1 MKRNIILI
9 SAIMSLAFFN
19 QSCSDDFLDVKPTE
33 AVSTTDLA
41 LLNNNAGAESFVTSI
56 YSKFL
61 DWNISSFSWNGIS
74 SITSDDAD
82 KGSSPGDSGGDK
94 DILDKLTFTATTSSF
109 KDVWE
114 GNYQVVNRS
123 NQALLY
129 LPKLNNADSAL
140 RERLAGEAKFLRAF
154 AYFTLVRSFG
164 GVPILDH
171 VPVAGN
177 EEDRIMTLTKKSKEE
192 VYAFIERDLQE
203 AALVLPEKS
212 AYSGNNIGRASKGA
226 AYALLAKVSLYQK
239 KWQQVVNN
247 CNLVNGYSLT
257 PEFQEIYKITGENNQ
272 ESIFEIQGKG
282 GLNQPGIQQYSQT
295 QGARGN
301 GGWGWG
307 FNTPSQSLV
316 DAYNAEGDTKR
327 RNATI
332 IFRNST
338 LYDGR
343 VVPSTVENPYYN
355 YKAYS
360 SAFTGDDDSD
370 TNIRYLRYAEVLLMK
385 AEAMNEL
392 GQTAAAIPLLNQ
404 VRNRAG
410 LANTT
415 AVSQADLRNAIWK
428 ERRLEL
434 AFEHDRWYDLVR
446 TGQAASAMAADGKT
460 FVVGKHEVFPLPSS
474 FISEAKGLSA
484 QNSGY

>member
-1 MKRNIILI
+1 
-9 SAIMSLAFFN
+9 MSLTFLN

-41 LLNNNAGAESFVTSI
+41 LLNNNSGAESFVNAI
-56 YSKFL
+56 YAKFL
-61 DWNISSFSWNGIS
+61 DFNISSFPWIGVS

-82 KGSSPGDSGGDK
+82 KGSSPGDTGADK
-94 DILDKLTFTATTSSF
+94 DVLDNLSFTATAPSF

-114 GNYQVVNRS
+114 GNYQVINRA
-123 NQALLY
+123 NQAFVFI
-129 LPKLNNADSAL
+129 PQLNNADPAL
-140 RERLAGEAKFLRAF
+140 RDRLLGEAKFLRAF

-164 GVPILDH
+164 GVPILDR
-171 VPVAGN
+171 VPIAGN

-192 VYAFIERDLQE
+192 VYAFIEKDLQE
-203 AALVLPEKS
+203 AILALPLKS
-212 AYSGNNIGRASKGA
+212 AYSGNNMGRASKGA
-226 AYALLAKVSLYQK
+226 AHALLAKVFLYQK
-239 KWQQVVNN
+239 KWQLVVDQT
-247 CNLVNGYSLT
+247 NLVTGYSLT
-257 PEFQEIYKITGENNQ
+257 PNFQDIYKVGGENNQ

-282 GLNQPGIQQYSQT
+282 GLDQPGIQQYSQT

-307 FNTPSQSLV
+307 FNNPSQSLV
-316 DAYNAEGDTKR
+316 DAFNAAGDVER
-327 RNATI
+327 RDATI

-343 VVPSTVENPYYN
+343 VVPATVDNPYYS

-360 SAFTGDDDSD
+360 SNFTGDDDSD

-392 GQTAAAIPLLNQ
+392 GQTGAALPFLNE
-404 VRNRAG
+404 VRNRAS
-410 LANTT
+410 LSDSP
-415 AVSQADLRNAIWK
+415 AVSQADVRIAIWK

-434 AFEHDRWYDLVR
+434 AFEHDRYYDLVR
-446 TGQAASAMAADGKT
+446 TGQAQAAFAVDGKT
-460 FVVGKHEVFPLPSS
+460 FIVGKNEVFPLPSS
-474 FISEAKGLSA
+474 FIAEAQGLST
-484 QNSGY
+484 QNPGY

>member
-1 MKRNIILI
+1 MKRNIILL
-9 SAIMSLAFFN
+9 SAIMSLAVLN

-33 AVSTTDLA
+33 FVSTTDLA
-41 LLNNNAGAESFVTSI
+41 LLNNNAGAESFVTAT
-56 YSKFL
+56 YAKFL
-61 DWNISSFSWNGIS
+61 DFNISSFPWIGVS

-82 KGSSPGDSGGDK
+82 KGSSPGDTGLDK
-94 DILDKLTFTATTSSF
+94 DILDALNFTATTPSF
-109 KDVWE
+109 RDVFE
-114 GNYQVVNRS
+114 GNFQVINRA
-123 NQALLY
+123 NQALVY
-129 LPKLNNADSAL
+129 LPQLTNADPAL

-154 AYFTLVRSFG
+154 SYFTLVRSFG
-164 GVPILDH
+164 GVPVLDH

-177 EEDRIMTLTKKSKEE
+177 DADRIMTLTKKSKEE
-192 VYAFIERDLQE
+192 VYTFIEKDLKD
-203 AALVLPEKS
+203 AIMVLPDKS
-212 AYSGNNIGRASKGA
+212 AYSGANAGRASKGA

-239 KWQQVVNN
+239 KWQQVVDN
-247 CNLVNGYSLT
+247 CNLVVGYSLT
-257 PEFQEIYKITGENNQ
+257 PNFQDIYKISGENNQ

-282 GLNQPGIQQYSQT
+282 GFNQPGIQQYSQT

-307 FNTPSQSLV
+307 FNTPSQNLV
-316 DAYNAEGDTKR
+316 DAYNAAGDTVR

-343 VVPSTVENPYYN
+343 VVPSTVDNPYYN

-370 TNIRYLRYAEVLLMK
+370 TNIRYLRYAEVLLMN

-392 GQTAAAIPLLNQ
+392 GQTGAAIPFLNQ
-404 VRNRAG
+404 VRTRAA
-410 LANTT
+410 LADTP
-415 AVSQADLRNAIWK
+415 AVSQADVRVAIWK

-434 AFEHDRWYDLVR
+434 AFEHDRWFDIVR
-446 TGQAASAMAADGKT
+446 TGQAAAAMAADGKT
-460 FVVGKHEVFPLPSS
+460 FIVGKHEVFPLPSS
-474 FISEAKGLSA
+474 FITEAKGLSA
-484 QNSGY
+484 QNPGY